1 MKIGIIT
8 YPLNNNYGNLLQAY
22 ALMSYLKKGG
32 CDVEL
37 IDKRV
42 YKIST
47 LNRFKKSIKLI
58 IAYLFKDLLFKKY
71 SYFYIN
77 LGFSSYI
84 RKNIKPKTKTIYDE
98 NQLNNIVRKGN
109 YDLII
114 VGSDQVWRKEYMKN
128 NIQLYFLSFVP
139 DNIKKISYS
148 ASFGV
153 DYWQFDKNETDK
165 LKKYLSTFNGIS
177 VREDSAVGLIKD
189 NIGINAKHIIDPT
202 LLLNVDDYLNLSF
215 KKKNKIE
222 QKYLFCYI
230 LDDDDEKMKIIDFV
244 SDSLKINSRM
254 EFSLNGIK
262 KNNMQIMPNNP
273 IENWLLQMYHSEF
286 VVTDSFHGVV
296 FSILF
301 NKPFIVIPNTNRGL
315 TRFTSLLN
323 MFKIDGR
330 IVDNITNLKNA
341 LIKDI
346 DWNVVNSELNER
358 RKEASRFIISCLNRV
373 C

>member
-58 IAYLFKDLLFKKY
+58 IAYLFRDLLFKKY
-71 SYFYIN
+71 SHFYIN
-77 LGFSSYI
+77 LGFSSFI

-153 DYWQFDKNETDK
+153 EYWQFDKNETDK

-254 EFSLNGIK
+254 DFSLNGIK

-286 VVTDSFHGVV
+286 VVTDSFHGAV

-301 NKPFIVIPNTNRGL
+301 NKKFIVIPNSERGL
-315 TRFTSLLN
+315 TRFTSILK
-323 MFKIDGR
+323 MFELEDR
-330 IVDNITNLKNA
+330 MITEFSTVEEV
-341 LIKDI
+341 IKTEI
-346 DWNVVNSELNER
+346 DWKNVNSVLSEKREEAKQFILNSFE
-358 RKEASRFIISCLNRV
+358 KV
-373 C
+373 